1 MNGTFVVVDY
11 DESQMFFVTNSKT
24 YTTKEELFVKTAV
37 GSTVISRA
45 LSNYGM
51 LGKVVGIEEESS
63 YINVEWE
70 GGQRTI
76 INIGSVEFV
85 SI

>member
-1 MNGTFVVVDY
+1 
-11 DESQMFFVTNSKT
+11 
-24 YTTKEELFVKTAV
+24 
-37 GSTVISRA
+37 
-45 LSNYGM
+45 M
-51 LGKVVGIEEESS
+51 LGKVVGVEEESN

-70 GGQRTI
+70 STQRTI

>member
-1 MNGTFVVVDY
+1 M
-11 DESQMFFVTNSKT
+11 
-24 YTTKEELFVKTAV
+24 YTTRADLFVKTAI

-45 LSNYGM
+45 LPNYGM
-51 LGKVVGIEEESS
+51 LGKIVGVEEESS
-63 YINVEWE
+63 YVNVEWE

-76 INIGSVEFV
+76 ISIGSVEFV

>member
-1 MNGTFVVVDY
+1 
-11 DESQMFFVTNSKT
+11 
-24 YTTKEELFVKTAV
+24 
-37 GSTVISRA
+37 
-45 LSNYGM
+45 M